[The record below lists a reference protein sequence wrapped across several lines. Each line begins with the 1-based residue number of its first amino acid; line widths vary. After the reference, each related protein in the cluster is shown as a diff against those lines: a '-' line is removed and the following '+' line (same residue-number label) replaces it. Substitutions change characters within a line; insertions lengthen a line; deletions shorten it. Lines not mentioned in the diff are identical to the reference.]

1 MHSSFDPDG
10 AGADLSEAI
19 AVPGNGQLHQPGR
32 AAGLPLGV
40 LELENDDLEAAQVY
54 KLAKR
59 TADFD
64 RRLAE
69 LPDDAFGWFSKQGW
83 VDSAWEQV
91 GFCLQDPS
99 RGSRPTCDR
108 PATGRS
114 PTCLC

>member
-54 KLAKR
+54 LQEAVTIADALALPGS
-59 TADFD
+59 
-64 RRLAE
+64 RLRSGRSRHASAE
-69 LPDDAFGWFSKQGW
+69 LP
-83 VDSAWEQV
+83 E
-91 GFCLQDPS
+91 S
-99 RGSRPTCDR
+99 RRAS
-108 PATGRS
+108 
-114 PTCLC
+114 